1 MPSAYLSNDI
11 NHQEEEGGTEEN
23 EELMTSVYT
32 EKLGGQNSTS
42 QDISQVEMDFEDQRS
57 PKTQVSNDV
66 SSLEATTQGML
77 LKQGLMIR
85 KKYTVSHIESF
96 Y

>member
-32 EKLGGQNSTS
+32 EKLGG
-42 QDISQVEMDFEDQRS
+42 
-57 PKTQVSNDV
+57 
-66 SSLEATTQGML
+66 
-77 LKQGLMIR
+77 
-85 KKYTVSHIESF
+85 
-96 Y
+96 